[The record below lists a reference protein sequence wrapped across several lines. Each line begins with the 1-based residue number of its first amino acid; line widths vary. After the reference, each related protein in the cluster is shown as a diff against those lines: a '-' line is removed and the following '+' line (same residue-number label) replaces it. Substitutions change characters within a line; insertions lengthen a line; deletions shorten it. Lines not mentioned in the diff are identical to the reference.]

1 MRTDRVRAGTAAALA
16 WLWAMAALAVPPADR
31 TARVDA
37 DGVMRWTDDGSEVA
51 VFGVNYYTPFALDY
65 RVLGELGCDRRETIR
80 RDVAQFRRL
89 GLTALRLHCF
99 DREIS
104 THEGALVDNDHLDLL
119 DYLIAECASNGIYTV
134 LTPIAAWGGGMWTTA
149 TAGFACSAT
158 MRELTSSQALWRV
171 QARYEEEFARHVN
184 RYTGRRYADDPAVL
198 CFELINEPAYPK
210 GTSGEQIAAFA
221 NTLLEGIRRSG
232 TTKPVFYSAT
242 WNKSHACIPFLKT
255 DGVTGV
261 YYATGLRAGSALWG
275 SQLPRVRE
283 SSLKAD
289 PMLGKMAKIVY
300 EFDAADMTGA
310 YMYPAMAAV
319 FRAEGVQSA
328 TQFQYEATPLG
339 DSNVSYTTHYL
350 NLVYTPQKA
359 ISMVIAAEVFRRVP
373 RGTPYVPDANEVV
386 FPPFRVNARRNLSEM
401 VTDTA
406 LYYTSTPVAA
416 VPAPEKLERVWG
428 CGTSS
433 VAASSGS
440 GAYFF
445 DRVAN
450 GLWRLQVYPSVLPVA
465 DPYTGLPGVK
475 TIVLGDPV
483 TVRANLP
490 DLGTDFAVFATDD
503 GKSVARATGGAVTV
517 PPGDYILTAEARPT
531 PVRLAAARGADL
543 PAYYAQKPVDPSGY
557 KPWVT
562 SPEAYAKE
570 LRETF
575 RSRDEVNLLS
585 QAVKL
590 RAPNFKKKGFY
601 QARRAVIFEA
611 LALAFPKAGP
621 GAALVVQGRST
632 VGRGEPMELAMTMAD
647 GMVWGLNVTVPEF
660 ESEIRIPTSEFR
672 HFAHWDHL
680 PNPPKGVVPDLRQ
693 VTGFSFAIG
702 DWLDVHANGLPHG
715 LEITSVRM
723 DD

>member
-1 MRTDRVRAGTAAALA
+1 MKGEFVRTGLALA
-16 WLWAMAALAVPPADR
+16 LGLSWSVAAFAVPAADR
-31 TARVDA
+31 TARVDEN
-37 DGVMRWTDDGSEVA
+37 GVMRWTDDGSEVA

-65 RVLGELGCDRRETIR
+65 RVLGELGCDRKETIR

-104 THEGALVDNDHLDLL
+104 TREGALVDNDHLDLL

-134 LTPIAAWGGGMWTTA
+134 LTPIAAWGGGIWTTA
-149 TAGFACSAT
+149 KEGFAYPVT
-158 MRELTSSQALWRV
+158 MRELTSSQELWRI

-210 GTSGEQIAAFA
+210 GTTGEQIAAFA
-221 NTLLEGIRRSG
+221 NTLLAGIRKSG

-242 WNKSHACIPFLKT
+242 WNRSHACIPFLKT

-275 SQLPRVRE
+275 SQLGRVRE

-289 PMLGKMAKIVY
+289 PLLGKMAKIVY

-339 DSNVSYTTHYL
+339 DSNVSYMTHYL

-359 ISMVIAAEVFRRVP
+359 ISMAIAAEAFRRVP
-373 RGTPYVPDANEVV
+373 RGTKYEPDNQEVV
-386 FPPFRVNARRNLSEM
+386 FPPFRVNAKRNLSEM
-401 VTDTA
+401 VTVTA
-406 LYYTSTPVAA
+406 LYYTSTPVAP
-416 VPAPEKLERVWG
+416 VPAPEKLERIWG
-428 CGTSS
+428 CGASS

-445 DRVAN
+445 DRVAK

-465 DPYTGLPGVK
+465 DPYTGTPDVK
-475 TIVLGDPV
+475 TIVLRDAV
-483 TVRANLP
+483 TIKANLP
-490 DLGTDFAVFATDD
+490 DLGTDFAVFATAD
-503 GKSVARATGGAVTV
+503 GKSVAKATGGAVTV
-517 PPGDYILTAEARPT
+517 PPGDYILTAEAVPT
-531 PVRLAAARGADL
+531 PERLAAAKGADL
-543 PAYYAQKPVDPSGY
+543 PKYYAQKAVNPAGY
-557 KPWVT
+557 KPWAT

-570 LRETF
+570 LREKF
-575 RSRDEVNLLS
+575 RSRGDVNLLP

-590 RAPNFKKKGFY
+590 RAPNFKKNGFY

-611 LALAFPKAGP
+611 LTLAFPKAGP

-632 VGRGEPMELAMTMAD
+632 VGRGEPMELAMSMED
-647 GMVWGLNVTVPEF
+647 GVVWGLNVTLPEHP
-660 ESEIRIPTSEFR
+660 SEIRIPVSAFR
-672 HFAHWDHL
+672 HFSHWDHL
-680 PNPPKGVVPDLRQ
+680 PDPPRGTVPDLRKI
-693 VTGFSFAIG
+693 VGLSFAIG
-702 DWLDVHANGLPHG
+702 NWLDAHTLDLPHG
-715 LEITSVRM
+715 LEVNSVRIT
-723 DD
+723 D